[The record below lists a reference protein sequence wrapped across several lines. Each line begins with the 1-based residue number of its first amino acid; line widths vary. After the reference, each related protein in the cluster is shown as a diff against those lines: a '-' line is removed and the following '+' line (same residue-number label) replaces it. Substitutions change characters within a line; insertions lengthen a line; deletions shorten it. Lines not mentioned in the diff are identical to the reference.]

1 MRLATWPAAPA
12 RVLADALA
20 RAGLVSETTLVQPFE
35 AAGALAGGLVDL
47 ALVPTL
53 DVLRAP
59 ERFAA
64 VPGAGL
70 VGEADPVLT
79 LLVRGP
85 LDGVRT
91 VAFDPRYAQH
101 ALLAQLVFKEHYD
114 AHPAFA
120 LAAPGATP
128 AALLAEH
135 EAALLPLGTPPPAGA
150 IALDLGLEW
159 TELTL
164 RPMVW
169 GLLAAR
175 PETLPP
181 PRAAALAEALRRVPP
196 DALADASGARAFQL
210 TLDGYA
216 LDGLDELATHLFYA
230 GTLSDIPA
238 VPFASPKADETDAD
252 ETDADEVSPGGAEGD
267 GAPGPPTSP

>member
-12 RVLADALA
+12 RVLADALV
-20 RAGLVSETTLVQPFE
+20 RAGLVSETTLAHPFE

-47 ALVPTL
+47 ALVPAL

-70 VGEADPVLT
+70 VGEADPLFM

-85 LDGVRT
+85 LDAVRT
-91 VAFDPRYAQH
+91 VAFDPRYGQH
-101 ALLAQLVFKEHYD
+101 ALVAQLVFREHYD

-120 LAAPGATP
+120 LAPPGAAP
-128 AALLAEH
+128 EALLARH
-135 EAALLPLGTPPPAGA
+135 EAALVPRGTPVPPGA
-150 IALDLGLEW
+150 VALDLGLEW

-175 PETLPP
+175 PGTLPP
-181 PRAAALAEALRRVPP
+181 PRAAALAGALRRVPP
-196 DALADASGARAFQL
+196 EALAPEGAARAFQL

-216 LDGLDELATHLFYA
+216 MDGLDELATHLFYA

-238 VPFASPKADETDAD
+238 VPFASPETP
-252 ETDADEVSPGGAEGD
+252 VPGED
-267 GAPGPPTSP
+267 APGEDAPGED